1 MAAVSFYCYGCVC
14 VASGLCRRCG
24 NRLLFL
30 SPAIGK
36 KSPPIERKSPA
47 IGNNKFAD
55 NPNKN
60 GVSFGGS
67 YDGRGKS
74 CRFFVKTH
82 IAKCGRVKRTFAIF
96 FKFFLFSLEKNPTFV
111 AENTF
116 SDRRYL
122 ATVVL

>member
-1 MAAVSFYCYGCVC
+1 MLVLEVPMMAEE
-14 VASGLCRRCG
+14 
-24 NRLLFL
+24 
-30 SPAIGK
+30 SPA
-36 KSPPIERKSPA
+36 
-47 IGNNKFAD
+47 
-55 NPNKN
+55 
-60 GVSFGGS
+60 V
-67 YDGRGKS
+67 
-74 CRFFVKTH
+74 FFVKTH